1 MGMDNPKKPVRK
13 PSFRQS
19 KAIECW
25 LKNGR
30 KCKASA
36 LRLAGY
42 GKGVI
47 RHPDKVFNSPVV
59 QALMRGA
66 GIEER
71 ITFRPWRKEN
81 ESVPPEMLEVQENV
95 PRVDLSAITPEQVEL
110 LKLQLSQ
117 LPGTPPRV
125 APQDEAEI
133 GNRDMTEV
141 YKESGGVF
149 EFGENWKPHYPNQ
162 DFSSM

>member
-1 MGMDNPKKPVRK
+1 MDNPKKPVRK

-42 GKGVI
+42 GEGVI

-71 ITFRPWRKEN
+71 ITFKPWRKEN
-81 ESVPPEMLEVQENV
+81 ESVPPEMLEVQANV
-95 PRVDLSAITPEQVEL
+95 PTIDLSTITPEQIAL
-110 LKLQLSQ
+110 LKVRLAQIPDAPRPAQTVTEEVDYATPSSYKGQALS
-117 LPGTPPRV
+117 
-125 APQDEAEI
+125 
-133 GNRDMTEV
+133 
-141 YKESGGVF
+141 
-149 EFGENWKPHYPNQ
+149 ENWRPIYPSQ